1 MRIGTVR
8 LARVGTE
15 DRNDENWGGGM
26 ADNQDDRIPED
37 LYGKIAVDRNGMST
51 ENQDSKMAE
60 D

>member
-1 MRIGTVR
+1 
-8 LARVGTE
+8 
-15 DRNDENWGGGM
+15 M

-37 LYGKIAVDRNGMST
+37 LYGKIAVDRNGMSA